1 MFFIF
6 QKTIMYILA
15 DTPKET
21 DLSGIHKCIL
31 LRQWTKVETRWAARS
46 LHIRIS
52 NVNGGSYCNDSRW
65 PKRS

>member
-21 DLSGIHKCIL
+21 DLSGINGIL
-31 LRQWTKVETRWAARS
+31 LWQWTKVETRWAARS
-46 LHIRIS
+46 LHIRIT
-52 NVNGGSYCNDSRW
+52 NMNG
-65 PKRS
+65 